1 LLNHDLGNTEI
12 REWLQQRIGE
22 DGRLQVP
29 DFTVGPDAYN
39 DFTDKVRS
47 LFGFVQGA
55 DSLLETYWETYT
67 AGYHQA
73 DPRIGQSP

>member
-1 LLNHDLGNTEI
+1 M
-12 REWLQQRIGE
+12 
-22 DGRLQVP
+22 
-29 DFTVGPDAYN
+29 GPDAYN